1 MSDSAKYPGLCTPYE
16 EVQQNAGGAYELALN
31 SISAQQ
37 KAPTYFTYKTYNTG
51 YDNERMVGTSSSTR
65 NNVQS
70 TFTNQ
75 NYNAN
80 SNNEVHSFSKH
91 SESKAANQQ
100 QYSNQHVHQPS
111 PTPPRQPPQSQAKT
125 PFQQAFNVFNTQN
138 QQRRAIDSKNPF
150 HTYQWNLL
158 FKNYLWSSELDVNY
172 RNLSENSFDN
182 LLH

>member
-1 MSDSAKYPGLCTPYE
+1 MGVKPYETGSPKCRNFGMSDSAKYPGLCTPYE
-16 EVQQNAGGAYELALN
+16 EVQNVGGAYELALN

-37 KAPTYFTYKTYNTG
+37 KTPTYFTYKTYNTG

-65 NNVQS
+65 NNVKS
-70 TFTNQ
+70 SFTNQ

-80 SNNEVHSFSKH
+80 SNNEVHSYVKN

-100 QYSNQHVHQPS
+100 QYSNQHVQQPS
-111 PTPPRQPPQSQAKT
+111 PTPPHQPPQSPAKT

-138 QQRRAIDSKNPF
+138 QQRRTIDSKNPF

-158 FKNYLWSSELDVNY
+158 FKNYL
-172 RNLSENSFDN
+172 
-182 LLH
+182 